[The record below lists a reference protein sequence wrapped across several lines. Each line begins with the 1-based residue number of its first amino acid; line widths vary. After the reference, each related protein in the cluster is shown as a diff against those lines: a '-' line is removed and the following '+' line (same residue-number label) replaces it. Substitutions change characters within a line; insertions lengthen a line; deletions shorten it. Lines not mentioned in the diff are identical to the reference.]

1 MTRARAREDPA
12 TRVRRT
18 RETWTSIHA
27 EDSRQPMEWSAR
39 LGLGFF
45 ERESK
50 ARVSRGK
57 HQKTWRDP
65 ALLGL
70 AGHGRRGGRCCGLL
84 KGRLNRRQNLSPARV
99 GRCADS
105 ALYVLRSLLYY
116 ASHGLYTQIS
126 ACVSPVTPAND
137 TPRDRLR
144 KSFTPHRPIDLP
156 EWFAGR
162 THLLDRAADAI
173 NTSGRHVVL
182 FGERGAGKTSLARV
196 LAVGI
201 QEPEVQTGLRAI
213 VVSCSSADNYSSIW
227 RKVFQEIQVAQ
238 RQLGFTQD
246 AAAPVIGRIEL
257 PDSTIEDPND
267 VRLYVR
273 SLPNPSVIV
282 IDEFDRVV
290 GDSDTQRLM
299 ADTIKLFSDM
309 GVESTIVVVGVAD
322 SVADLIAGHE
332 SIARNIAQVQ
342 VSPMTIA
349 ELRQIVQRGFEYA
362 GLDFEASLDEKIAD
376 LSQGYPAYTHLLGL
390 WSGRRTLD
398 GNRSRVTLADLDLA
412 IEDALEN
419 ATANVQ
425 QEYENAVASVRK
437 DNLFREVLL
446 ACALAEKDSLGRFA
460 AVNVREPLAQITER
474 DYTTGAFQSHLAKF
488 AEPQRGPVLKKT
500 GSRRNYRWQFL
511 NPQLIP
517 YVRLNGIK
525 SGLLP
530 H

>member
-1 MTRARAREDPA
+1 
-12 TRVRRT
+12 V
-18 RETWTSIHA
+18 
-27 EDSRQPMEWSAR
+27 SAV
-39 LGLGFF
+39 G
-45 ERESK
+45 S
-50 ARVSRGK
+50 
-57 HQKTWRDP
+57 
-65 ALLGL
+65 
-70 AGHGRRGGRCCGLL
+70 GG
-84 KGRLNRRQNLSPARV
+84 S
-99 GRCADS
+99 S
-105 ALYVLRSLLYY
+105 
-116 ASHGLYTQIS
+116 
-126 ACVSPVTPAND
+126 
-137 TPRDRLR
+137 RDRLN

-162 THLLDRAADAI
+162 THLRDRASDAV

-196 LAVGI
+196 LAVSI
-201 QEPEVQTGLRAI
+201 QEPAIPTGLRAI
-213 VVSCSSADNYSSIW
+213 AVSCSSADDYSSIW
-227 RKVFQEIQVAQ
+227 RKVFQEIQVTQ
-238 RQLGFTQD
+238 RQLGFVQD
-246 AAAPVIGRIEL
+246 AAATVVGRLEM
-257 PDSTIEDPND
+257 PDAAIEDPND

-282 IDEFDRVV
+282 IDEFDRVL
-290 GDSDTQRLM
+290 SDGSTQRLM
-299 ADTIKLFSDM
+299 ADTIKLFSDTD
-309 GVESTIVVVGVAD
+309 VESTIVIVGVAD
-322 SVADLIAGHE
+322 SIADLIAGHE
-332 SIARNIAQVQ
+332 SIARSIAQVQ
-342 VSPMTIA
+342 VLPMTVE
-349 ELRQIVQRGFEYA
+349 ELSQIVQRGLKYA
-362 GLDFEASLDEKIAD
+362 GLDFEDGLDAKIAE

-398 GNRSRVTLADLDLA
+398 ANRTHVTYADLDLA
-412 IEDALEN
+412 ISDALEN

-446 ACALAEKDSLGRFA
+446 ACALADKDSLGRFA

-517 YVRLNGIK
+517 YIRLHGIQ

-530 H
+530 R